1 MDDEEMEDLYSS
13 DKENSMEVDWVEP
26 ENPASNVVTR
36 AKVNNGIS
44 ALGISVVSRPKP
56 SA

>member
-13 DKENSMEVDWVEP
+13 DEENSMEVDWVEP
-26 ENPASNVVTR
+26 ENLASNVVTR
-36 AKVNNGIS
+36 AKVNDGIL
-44 ALGISVVSRPKP
+44 ALGISVVSWPKP